1 MAENGQENLE
11 WIVLAIN
18 DDGQGGK
25 YAVLLTKDIIAS
37 PSGWNRGSASN
48 TKYSAS
54 NLNEWCNTFYNELT
68 MTDASLGEKILK
80 VKVDTGSDS
89 IAAKV
94 YAPSKEE
101 LEQYLTGDLAQY
113 LNAVAT
119 TAAEGTVASGNTSTG
134 SEEEEGAVGEEVEKL
149 ITSYYVRNASDK
161 GIGGYTEGKYVDNLS
176 ATDKSI
182 GTRVI
187 VNVALGTAK

>member
-1 MAENGQENLE
+1 MA
-11 WIVLAIN
+11 
-18 DDGQGGK
+18 
-25 YAVLLTKDIIAS
+25 
-37 PSGWNRGSASN
+37 
-48 TKYSAS
+48 
-54 NLNEWCNTFYNELT
+54 
-68 MTDASLGEKILK
+68 DASLGEKILK

-119 TAAEGTVASGNTSTG
+119 PAAEGTVAGGNTTTG
-134 SEEEEGAVGEEVEKL
+134 GEEEEGAVGEEVEKL